1 MCCENQAR
9 IYDLTGSLDKSSD
22 QIHDL
27 NESLDKMKRLDLW
40 SQRILDQDLWDQI
53 RGGGH
58 WAMTSP
64 LGAEGALRSFGALQS
79 RMYF

>member
-40 SQRILDQDLWDQI
+40 YQRIRDQDLLDQI
-53 RGGGH
+53 RG
-58 WAMTSP
+58 T
-64 LGAEGALRSFGALQS
+64 LRSFGALQS
-79 RMYF
+79 RIYL